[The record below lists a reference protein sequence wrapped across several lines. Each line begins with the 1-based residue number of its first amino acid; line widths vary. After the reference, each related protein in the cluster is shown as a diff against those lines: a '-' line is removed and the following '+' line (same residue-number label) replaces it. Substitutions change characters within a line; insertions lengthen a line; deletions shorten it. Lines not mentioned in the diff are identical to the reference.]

1 LILTVTLNPAIDRTI
16 LVDKLVFEDRSY
28 MRSTADSPGGRGIN
42 ASRVLNCFGAK
53 TLAILPVGGKAGE
66 RMSDLLQQIG
76 FPAQTIRIKSETRT
90 NMTISDKQGL
100 TIKLNEVGG
109 PVEAAELKE
118 IESAIESRLPQ
129 AEWLMLCGS
138 LPPQVPSNIYAK
150 LIETAKKA
158 GVKTFLDTDDA
169 ALLRGLEAAPDVVKP
184 NQPEAE
190 RLLGH
195 ALLSRA
201 RCIEAAKQIHA
212 MGAGVVLLSLGSRG
226 MIAAHKGEVIE
237 VTPPIVDAVSPI
249 GSGDAAS
256 AAYIWATTS
265 GLTFHESIK
274 WAVAAGTATS
284 TLPGMQ
290 FADRNQ
296 TEAMLRRLESRIVR

>member
-1 LILTVTLNPAIDRTI
+1 LNPAIDRTI

-28 MRSTADSPGGRGIN
+28 MRSTTDSPGGRGIN

-66 RMSDLLQQIG
+66 RMKDLLQQIG
-76 FPAQTIRIKSETRT
+76 FPTHTIRVKSETRT

-118 IESAIESRLPQ
+118 IEGAIESRLPQ

-169 ALLRGLEAAPDVVKP
+169 ALLRGLDAAPDVVKP

-212 MGAGVVLLSLGSRG
+212 MGADVVLLSLGSRG
-226 MIAAHKGEVIE
+226 MIAAHKGEIIE

-256 AAYIWATTS
+256 AAYIWAIAS
-265 GLTFHESIK
+265 GLTFHESVK

-284 TLPGMQ
+284 TLPGMR